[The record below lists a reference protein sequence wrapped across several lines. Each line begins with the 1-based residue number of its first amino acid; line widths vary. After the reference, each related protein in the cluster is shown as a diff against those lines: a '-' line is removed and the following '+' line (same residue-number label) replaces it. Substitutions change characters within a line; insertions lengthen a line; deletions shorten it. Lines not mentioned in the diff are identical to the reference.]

1 MLQSAIAVYDRID
14 YIKVVPESA
23 LARLGSETH
32 PKGYQQFEAIAYQR
46 GADGKPHTADDVEL
60 GPIDVNWSVEEFYSV
75 YGDDDKE
82 FVGSLSP
89 TGFFTP
95 ASDGPNPQR
104 KFSRNNYGDVW
115 VVATAKNEKDKDG
128 KPLVGQ
134 VVSGGDGSDLHP
146 VGSAGGGTM
155 TATAVQPPASIV
167 WANFTASRRPARTFS
182 TWSRRARS
190 SRWTT
195 PLES

>member
-1 MLQSAIAVYDRID
+1 MLPNAIAVYDKVD
-14 YIKVVPESA
+14 YIKVTPESA

-60 GPIDVNWSVEEFYSV
+60 GPVDVTWSVEEFYAV

-95 ASDGPNPQR
+95 AMRRSESGTQVQPQQLR
-104 KFSRNNYGDVW
+104 RCVGGGHRQEREGQGRQ
-115 VVATAKNEKDKDG
+115 TAG
-128 KPLVGQ
+128 RQ
-134 VVSGGDGSDLHP
+134 VLSGGDR
-146 VGSAGGGTM
+146 SARTCSGT
-155 TATAVQPPASIV
+155 
-167 WANFTASRRPARTFS
+167 SRR
-182 TWSRRARS
+182 
-190 SRWTT
+190 
-195 PLES
+195 